1 MNVEMFCN
9 FLRPFYEVTLHFLGF
24 LFVTSNTYFCELVGI
39 QNELHRLCGI
49 DGDPP
54 LKEMHNL

>member
-9 FLRPFYEVTLHFLGF
+9 FLWPFYKVTLLFLGF